1 MRWTT
6 PGSGCGTTP
15 ASVRFALVPTG
26 IESCARAL
34 PTMTVL
40 LLLLLCQGAFGAA
53 TSLDAM
59 YVEYTD
65 GGRSYYDCEVD
76 PWQTKDL
83 YATLPTAQRAAM
95 ASMLAAVK
103 NCTGT
108 ACP

>member
-1 MRWTT
+1 
-6 PGSGCGTTP
+6 
-15 ASVRFALVPTG
+15 
-26 IESCARAL
+26 
-34 PTMTVL
+34 MTVL

-83 YATLPTAQRAAM
+83 YATLPTA
-95 ASMLAAVK
+95 
-103 NCTGT
+103 
-108 ACP
+108 